1 MKKEY
6 SQAHF
11 SSLNYP
17 FTAIVGQEDMKLALI
32 LNLINPKIHGV
43 LIRGEKGTAKSTA
56 VRSLKALA
64 GGIPAID
71 GEERSMNVVE
81 LPLGATEDRV
91 VGTID
96 IEEVIQHGKRAIQ
109 YGILKEADG
118 NILYVDEVNL
128 LEDNLVDVILDA
140 AAMGVN
146 TIEREG
152 ISESHY
158 SRFVLVGSMNPEE
171 GDLRPQLIDRF
182 GLVVDVLGEKNMET
196 RVEIMNR
203 RLKFENNPSA
213 FIQEYEMEE
222 EKLRDRILR
231 ARKKLLTIEI
241 SEQILEN
248 VAKLSI
254 ELGVDGHR
262 GDITVLKTAQ
272 ALAAWKDKEMVE
284 EEEIVKAALL
294 ALPHRRKRN
303 PFDEEVFSE
312 TQIRDILKV
321 IMP

>member
-1 MKKEY
+1 
-6 SQAHF
+6 
-11 SSLNYP
+11 
-17 FTAIVGQEDMKLALI
+17 
-32 LNLINPKIHGV
+32 
-43 LIRGEKGTAKSTA
+43 
-56 VRSLKALA
+56 
-64 GGIPAID
+64 
-71 GEERSMNVVE
+71 MNVVE

-96 IEEVIQHGKRAIQ
+96 IEKVIQQGKKAVQ

-182 GLVVDVLGEKNMET
+182 GLAVDVFGEKNMET
-196 RVEIMNR
+196 RIEIMNR
-203 RLKFENNPSA
+203 RLSFEKNPSA
-213 FIQEYEMEE
+213 FIEKYALEE
-222 EKLRDRILR
+222 EHLRERIIR
-231 ARKKLLTIEI
+231 ARKKLSEVKI
-241 SEQILEN
+241 SDQILEN
-248 VAKLSI
+248 VAKLSV
-254 ELGVDGHR
+254 ELEVDGHR

-272 ALAAWKDKEMVE
+272 TLAAWKDKDTVE
-284 EEEIVKAALL
+284 EEDIVKAALL

-312 TQIRDILKV
+312 QRIRDILDS
-321 IMP
+321 IMS